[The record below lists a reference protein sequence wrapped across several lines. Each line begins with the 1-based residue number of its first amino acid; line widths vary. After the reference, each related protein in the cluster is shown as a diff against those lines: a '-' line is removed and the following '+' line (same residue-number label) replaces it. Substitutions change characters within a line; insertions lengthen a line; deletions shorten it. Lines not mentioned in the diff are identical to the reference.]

1 MYVFP
6 CATRTL
12 SGSTLAPVST
22 CVPGV
27 RPLLLFLFS
36 FLSLSLFRLSS
47 FPSFSSLAAHTPCV
61 LSRCTEDLTALL
73 SSQQA
78 SELRDRCA
86 KFKVRIPE
94 KSSLTSRPKLRS
106 ASSLLLAITLSPR
119 FPPMNRKSMTHQF
132 LQIKSVNKASR
143 RVIDQLIPLSN
154 RLWSEY
160 MIMVVAN
167 PLIA

>member
-1 MYVFP
+1 MCTCFRVP
-6 CATRTL
+6 PGL
-12 SGSTLAPVST
+12 SV
-22 CVPGV
+22 V
-27 RPLLLFLFS
+27 LLLPLCRRVCRGFALSFFFS
-36 FLSLSLFRLSS
+36 FPLSLSLFRLSS

-154 RLWSEY
+154 RL
-160 MIMVVAN
+160 
-167 PLIA
+167 